1 MQPVHAVIAGE
12 GSQGPPSTGAHDQNL
27 QVGWLKSAPN
37 TAVTASKPSTD
48 RRRRSNNSHGD
59 KDDGV
64 SVANVWQPVFL
75 DCWHRPDVA
84 APDGSQVGTP
94 SNSPLSLSVAYVV
107 GKNGARVAVG
117 APFDS
122 AAVRVNS
129 DGSSA
134 IPLVKRV
141 RASLLSPEL
150 QESWVAVEDIA
161 AWAKDGDAPPA
172 GTHALEVHELMKDL
186 R

>member
-1 MQPVHAVIAGE
+1 MQPVYAVVAGE
-12 GSQGPPSTGAHDQNL
+12 GSRGPPSTGAHDQNL
-27 QVGWLKSAPN
+27 QVGWLKSAPS

-48 RRRRSNNSHGD
+48 RRRSSNN
-59 KDDGV
+59 KDDDIDDIP
-64 SVANVWQPVFL
+64 VANVWQPVFL

-84 APDGSQVGTP
+84 ATDGSQVGTP

-107 GKNGARVAVG
+107 GTNGARVAVG

-122 AAVRVNS
+122 AAVSVNS
-129 DGSSA
+129 DGSRA

-150 QESWVAVEDIA
+150 QGSWVAVEDIA

-172 GTHALEVHELMKDL
+172 GTHALEVRELMKHL